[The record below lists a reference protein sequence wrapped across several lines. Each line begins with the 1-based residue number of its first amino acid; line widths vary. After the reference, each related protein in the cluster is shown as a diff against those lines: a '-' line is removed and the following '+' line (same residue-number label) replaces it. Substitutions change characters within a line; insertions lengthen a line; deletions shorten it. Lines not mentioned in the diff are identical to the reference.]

1 MQKCAVA
8 FLLHI
13 TFCVL
18 TCQIFSTEQLNAVVD
33 HRLVAIR
40 RNAGCQPVSIIA
52 CIILTQSICIRT
64 IAKLNVVG
72 FRTGVWREEKVGELA
87 GIGIITFK
95 LIQSTHRL
103 HANVVIGMGEQLIA
117 ILIGARNGGSFAVK
131 GQDRKVIGKAA
142 EVGTAAVLAA
152 EDTGDAAVLP
162 QPASRETDRASTVTI
177 PRTFFIIRMENP
189 LQKNRLIL

>member
-72 FRTGVWREEKVGELA
+72 FRTGVWREEKIGELA

-117 ILIGARNGGSFAVK
+117 ILIGTRNGRSFAVK
-131 GQDRKVIGKAA
+131 GQGRKVIGKAA
-142 EVGTAAVLAA
+142 EIGSAAVGIRFDCILAVNI
-152 EDTGDAAVLP
+152 TCHQIG
-162 QPASRETDRASTVTI
+162 
-177 PRTFFIIRMENP
+177 
-189 LQKNRLIL
+189 